1 MKVEATMM
9 DAGVGEGHGADE
21 RYEFEAPDDL
31 FSHSPITVLKT
42 FMEHVTHV
50 ELPGGH
56 AGYEI
61 YSALKNKERQVV
73 TGVGLLKL
81 PHGEIPFMVMVSP
94 KQNS

>member
-21 RYEFEAPDDL
+21 RYVFEAPDDL

-81 PHGEIPFMVMVSP
+81 SHGEIPFMVMVSP